1 MEDAAIFVIVMTAM
15 VLSAWLLHSLIR
27 TWQTSRLTPA
37 AGDKLEA
44 TRETRLL
51 ADENAELRSCV
62 GRLEERIAV
71 LERIATDPAHRTAR
85 EIEELR

>member
-1 MEDAAIFVIVMTAM
+1 MEDAAIFIIVMTAM
-15 VLSAWLLHSLIR
+15 VLTAWLLHSLIR
-27 TWQTSRLTPA
+27 TWQTSRHATPA
-37 AGDKLEA
+37 GDRIEA
-44 TRETRLL
+44 ARETRLL
-51 ADENAELRSCV
+51 ADENAELRSVV